1 MTSLFFSRIIVMNT
15 GYGDRYVPVDPT
27 PRKRREETN
36 KGMEYILETNQLT
49 KIYGQKEAAKDIN
62 LHIKEGQIYGLI
74 GRNGAGKTTIMRMIS
89 GLSRPTRGSYS
100 LFGKTGLA
108 MHKMLKNVGV
118 LIEHPGLYP
127 RLSAYENLKI
137 KCIGVGIK
145 PKGYVEDLLKTVGLE
160 NTDAKKGA
168 GSYSL
173 GMRQRLGIALALVGD
188 PKMIILD
195 EPINGLDP
203 QGIAEVREMLS
214 KLRDERGIT
223 IMISSHIL
231 DELSKIADAYGIIHE
246 GTLLD
251 EFSAQELHKRC
262 GRSLILRTD
271 DTAKTLQMLE
281 NMDIRG
287 AVREP
292 DGSLKIGQGMEQAK
306 EISRAIVG
314 AGIGLEEIYTR
325 TMTLEDYYLGMTG
338 GAHNG

>member
-1 MTSLFFSRIIVMNT
+1 
-15 GYGDRYVPVDPT
+15 
-27 PRKRREETN
+27 
-36 KGMEYILETNQLT
+36 MEYILETSNLT
-49 KIYGQKEAAKDIN
+49 KIYGQKEAAKDVN
-62 LHIKEGQIYGLI
+62 LHVREGQIYGLI

-108 MHKMLKNVGV
+108 MQMMLKKVGV

-137 KCIGVGIK
+137 KCIGMGIR
-145 PKGYVEDLLKTVGLE
+145 PKGYVEELLKTVGLE

-188 PKMIILD
+188 PRMIILD

-203 QGIAEVREMLS
+203 QGIVEVRETLAR
-214 KLRDERGIT
+214 LRDERGIT

-231 DELSKIADAYGIIHE
+231 DELAKVADAYGIIHE

-251 EFSAQELHKRC
+251 EFSAEQLHERC
-262 GRSLILRTD
+262 GKSLVLRTD
-271 DTAKTLQMLE
+271 DTPETLRVLE
-281 NMDIRG
+281 GMDIRG
-287 AVREP
+287 AIHQP
-292 DGSLKIGQGMEQAK
+292 DGSLLVGKGMERTK
-306 EISRAIVG
+306 EISKALVD
-314 AGIGLEEIYTR
+314 AGVGLEEIYLR
-325 TMTLEDYYLGMTG
+325 TMTLEEYYLGMTG
-338 GAHNG
+338 GEHNG

>member
-1 MTSLFFSRIIVMNT
+1 MRS
-15 GYGDRYVPVDPT
+15 
-27 PRKRREETN
+27 KETQER
-36 KGMEYILETNQLT
+36 MDYILETKNLT
-49 KIYGQKEAAKDIN
+49 KKYGQKEAAKDVN

-108 MHKMLKNVGV
+108 MQMMLKNVGV

-137 KCIGVGIK
+137 KCIGTGIN
-145 PKGYVEDLLKTVGLE
+145 PKGYVEALLKTVGLE
-160 NTDAKKGA
+160 NTDEKKGA

-203 QGIAEVREMLS
+203 QGIVEVREMLAR
-214 KLRDERGIT
+214 LRDERGIT

-231 DELSKIADAYGIIHE
+231 DELAKVADAYGVIHE
-246 GTLLD
+246 GPLLD
-251 EFSAQELHKRC
+251 EFSAEELHQRC
-262 GRSLILRTD
+262 GQSLILRTD
-271 DTAKTLQMLE
+271 NFAGTMQLLE
-281 NMDIRG
+281 TMNIHG
-287 AVREP
+287 AVHEP
-292 DGSLKIGQGMEQAK
+292 DGGIRITEGMEQKK
-306 EISRAIVG
+306 EVASAIVH
-314 AGIGLEEIYTR
+314 AGIGLEEMYLR
-325 TMTLEDYYLGMTG
+325 TMSLEEYYLGMTG
-338 GAHNG
+338 GKHNG